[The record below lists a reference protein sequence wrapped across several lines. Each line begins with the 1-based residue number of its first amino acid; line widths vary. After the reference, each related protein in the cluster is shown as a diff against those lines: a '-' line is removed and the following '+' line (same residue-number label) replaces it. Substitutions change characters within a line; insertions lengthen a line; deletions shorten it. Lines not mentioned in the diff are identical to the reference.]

1 MPTPPLSHFIGSSE
15 RRVFSVRGSRSFGLF
30 ELVSP
35 RGPTRRASTG
45 DATSR
50 RRHGHSGLR
59 NVPTVHHRYRVRRD
73 CACVRPNLSPDASD
87 VLTERSNYRGRRIQN
102 VGRNSLGDRTLA
114 LRVGAG
120 RATGST
126 NGAGTITRVREAC
139 LPADSDVSGSGI
151 PKAAHELHRNVCFR
165 KLSRRPTVRSR
176 GREQG
181 SPQPSVSEYCAMC
194 NESVPGT
201 TFAPSRAA
209 PDIPA
214 Y

>member
-1 MPTPPLSHFIGSSE
+1 MSPPWVRASSVGHFADPESACRLPPLSHFIGSSE

-126 NGAGTITRVREAC
+126 NGAGTITRVLECAPP
-139 LPADSDVSGSGI
+139 LYDLDVAVSGILAVAQS
-151 PKAAHELHRNVCFR
+151 
-165 KLSRRPTVRSR
+165 
-176 GREQG
+176 
-181 SPQPSVSEYCAMC
+181 
-194 NESVPGT
+194 
-201 TFAPSRAA
+201 
-209 PDIPA
+209 D
-214 Y
+214 